1 MKKVLLTQP
10 IRPIGME
17 LLASEAEVVV
27 APDRSEETILNMVG
41 DFDALINRTT
51 SIGKEI
57 IERGKKLQVVGSHG
71 VGFNLIDV
79 ETATKKGISVINA
92 PGANSQ
98 AVAEFVVMM
107 MLALTRNLI
116 MSDYVQ
122 RVERRFDKRD
132 QLTGNDLFQ
141 KTVSIIGMGQIGRK
155 VAKICAAGFAMKVI
169 GYDPYV
175 SKEEMAAMGVTKTD
189 SIDLFFREGDF
200 VSVNCPYTKEVEG
213 LVDKTKFALMKPG
226 AFLINCGRAEIVNQ
240 QDFIDALKTKRI
252 AGAAI
257 DVFWEEP
264 PRKDSPIFDL
274 PNLIATPHMA
284 SFTNQSSDL
293 VSQTVATDILRVL
306 RGERPI
312 NLVNK
317 SISK

>member
-17 LLASEAEVVV
+17 ILASEAEVVV
-27 APDRSEETILNMVG
+27 APDRREETILKMVG
-41 DFDALINRTT
+41 DVDALINRTT
-51 SIGKEI
+51 MIGKEI
-57 IERGKKLQVVGSHG
+57 IEKGDKLQVIGSHG

-79 ETATKKGISVINA
+79 DTATKKGKFVVNT

-98 AVAEFVVMM
+98 AVAEFVVTM
-107 MLALTRNLI
+107 MLALTRKLI
-116 MSDYVQ
+116 ASDYVQ

-155 VAKICAAGFAMKVI
+155 LAKICAAGFDMKVV

-175 SKEEMAAMGVTKTD
+175 AKEDMAAMGVTKSD
-189 SIDLFFREGDF
+189 SIDTLFREGDF
-200 VSVNCPYTKEVEG
+200 VSVNCPYTKKVEG

-264 PRKDSPIFDL
+264 PRKDSPVFDL

-293 VSQTVATDILRVL
+293 VSKTVATDILRVL
-306 RGERPI
+306 RGERPL

-317 SISK
+317 SLLK